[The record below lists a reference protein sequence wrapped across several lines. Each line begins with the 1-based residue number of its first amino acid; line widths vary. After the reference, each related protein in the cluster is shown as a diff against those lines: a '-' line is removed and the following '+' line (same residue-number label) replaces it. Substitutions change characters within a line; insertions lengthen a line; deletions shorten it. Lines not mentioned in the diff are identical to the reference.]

1 MAAAGC
7 HVDVELAAGDVV
19 AQRVVDQ
26 VGHEPLE
33 EAGVAEDGRGG
44 DRGAD
49 GQPAVSGVWLAGAQ
63 GVAGD
68 VSEVEGLSA
77 VEAAL
82 AAGQGQQRLDQLFLM
97 FALCRARIRAR
108 V

>member
-1 MAAAGC
+1 
-7 HVDVELAAGDVV
+7 
-19 AQRVVDQ
+19 
-26 VGHEPLE
+26 
-33 EAGVAEDGRGG
+33 
-44 DRGAD
+44 
-49 GQPAVSGVWLAGAQ
+49 VSGVWLAGAQ

-97 FALCRARIRAR
+97 FALCRARTRAR